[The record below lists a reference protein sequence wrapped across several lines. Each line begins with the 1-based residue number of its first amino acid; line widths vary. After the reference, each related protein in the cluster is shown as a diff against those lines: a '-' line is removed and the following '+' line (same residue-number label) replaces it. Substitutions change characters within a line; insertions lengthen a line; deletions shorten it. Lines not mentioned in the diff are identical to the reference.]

1 MSDTMNRILVA
12 AGLAFVIGAAAWLE
26 FFGVPAVYWLC
37 VVIGIAMI
45 GEFAYRLW
53 AAPRAVMFNAQNLG
67 IFTLFLGLL
76 GVDFVSMMVLG
87 RRPMLLLFVLCVIC
101 AADICAWLFGRIIGG
116 DKMWERISEH
126 KTWAGQ
132 IFGVIGGTA
141 IAVIYGFVTMHVFAP
156 QLIWIGISV
165 SLLSQYGDL
174 TASFVKRRLKIKDFS
189 NVLGAHGGII
199 DRFDGWIY
207 VLPIIWIILA

>member
-1 MSDTMNRILVA
+1 MSETMNRVLIACALV
-12 AGLAFVIGAAAWLE
+12 LIIGVAAWLE
-26 FFGVPAVYWLC
+26 SIGIHAVYWLC
-37 VVIGIAMI
+37 IVIGVAMI

-53 AAPRAVMFNAQNLG
+53 NAPRAVMFNLKNLVLFG
-67 IFTLFLGLL
+67 LFLGLL
-76 GVDFVSMMVLG
+76 GVDFVSLLTLG
-87 RRPMLLLFVLCVIC
+87 HRPMLLLFVLCVIC
-101 AADICAWLFGRIIGG
+101 AADICAWFFGRMIGG

-141 IAVIYGFVTMHVFAP
+141 IAVIYGYLTLHAFAP
-156 QLIWIGISV
+156 QLLWIGISV

-174 TASFVKRRLKIKDFS
+174 TASFVKRKLKIKDFS
-189 NVLGAHGGII
+189 KLLGAHGGII

-207 VLPIIWIILA
+207 VLPVIWMILA